1 MIDSLLRQ
9 LQDPNPEAR
18 RHAIL
23 ALGKSKNPD
32 ALKPLAVVVIG
43 DPEPELRELARK
55 AGQYIRQQTQQ
66 QTRPHVSHV
75 SPFTISPDEAEYDP
89 KPEYFQVQPLVP
101 EPEPEQEPL
110 IQDSISD
117 VLVLDETRT
126 SVTFT
131 EPTQN
136 NLVMRG
142 RQYDIPRT
150 DRERAKQYLDAAMSY
165 ALAGDNA
172 KSLKNLTSA
181 LGLNPNLLN
190 DPYFNNVAT
199 TVTGL
204 DGDAAAQLIIDRNER
219 QRFTE
224 TAQRAQK
231 SKRVEEHLN
240 TAKQAT
246 WTDVWFEVIIY
257 SLIVIIGPVLAALV
271 TVESARNLLG
281 SFAEVSADLPE
292 QLQNAQVL
300 SEAFSLNS
308 LLPIGVVSGISGVV
322 SLLFQ
327 TVLIHFS
334 AGMMGGAGTWRHLIR
349 LLLGFYNK
357 WLPILFFILY
367 ITIAVAFASALSPI
381 MLCFVLVLFGLSLYI
396 SIKTASK
403 IGEAYDF
410 GTGKGCL
417 SLLVSLIIIGII
429 NAGISYLMA
438 QSLGT
443 AFNSLMIGG
452 L

>member
-18 RHAIL
+18 RRAIIS
-23 ALGKSKNPD
+23 LGKSKNPD
-32 ALKPLAVVVIG
+32 ALKPLAAVVVG

-55 AGQYIRQQTQQ
+55 AGQYIRQQAQQ
-66 QTRPHVSHV
+66 QTRPHVS
-75 SPFTISPDEAEYDP
+75 PFTVSLDEAEYDP
-89 KPEYFQVQPLVP
+89 EPEYLQVQPIVP
-101 EPEPEQEPL
+101 EPEPEQE
-110 IQDSISD
+110 
-117 VLVLDETRT
+117 VLLEDQIDDLLALDEKGTT
-126 SVTFT
+126 VTFT

-142 RQYDIPRT
+142 RQFDIPRV

-165 ALAGDNA
+165 SLTGDNA
-172 KSLKNLTSA
+172 KALKNLTSA

-204 DGDAAAQLIIDRNER
+204 DGDAAAQVIIDRNER

-231 SKRVEEHLN
+231 SKRVEEHLT
-240 TAKQAT
+240 TAEQAT

-281 SFAEVSADLPE
+281 SFTEVSADLPE

-300 SEAFSLNS
+300 SEAFSLDS
-308 LLPIGVVSGISGVV
+308 LLPIGIVSGISGVI

-334 AGMMGGAGTWRHLIR
+334 AGMMGGTGTWRHLIR

-367 ITIAVAFASALSPI
+367 ITIAVTFASALSPI
-381 MLCFVLVLFGLSLYI
+381 ILCFVIVLFGLSFYI
-396 SIKTASK
+396 SLKTASK

-417 SLLVSLIIIGII
+417 SLLISLIIVGII
-429 NAGISYLMA
+429 NASISYILA

-443 AFNSLMIGG
+443 ALNSIVTGG
-452 L
+452 I